1 MEPVIQM
8 FFLFFLFLP
17 LEQNGDP
24 RHTPR
29 YMHLTSCSGSMN
41 FNFRL
46 YLLLSIT
53 MGYANMQ
60 PHSTV
65 S

>member
-1 MEPVIQM
+1 MKPVIY
-8 FFLFFLFLP
+8 LFFVFLP

-24 RHTPR
+24 QQIPR
-29 YMHLTSCSGSMN
+29 YMPLTSCSGSMN
-41 FNFRL
+41 FKFRL
-46 YLLLSIT
+46 YLLLRIT
-53 MGYANMQ
+53 MGYANVQ